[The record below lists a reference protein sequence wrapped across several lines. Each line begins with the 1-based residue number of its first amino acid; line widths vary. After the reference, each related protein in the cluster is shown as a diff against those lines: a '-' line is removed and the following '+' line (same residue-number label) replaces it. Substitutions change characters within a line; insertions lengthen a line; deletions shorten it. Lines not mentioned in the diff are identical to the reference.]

1 MPEYAIAHC
10 PMQCVSVAGLH
21 TFPNEQCFGRGFS
34 HCTKKPSRI
43 RGGFGSVENGKAMR
57 YLAASPSW
65 S

>member
-1 MPEYAIAHC
+1 MLLRTARYSASALQDSPRF
-10 PMQCVSVAGLH
+10 QTSSVLVEVLLFA
-21 TFPNEQCFGRGFS
+21 Q
-34 HCTKKPSRI
+34 KKPSRI